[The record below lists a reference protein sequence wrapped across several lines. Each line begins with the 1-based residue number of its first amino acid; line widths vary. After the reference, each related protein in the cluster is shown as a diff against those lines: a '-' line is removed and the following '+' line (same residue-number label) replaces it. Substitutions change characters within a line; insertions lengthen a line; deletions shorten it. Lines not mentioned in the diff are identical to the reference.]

1 MRRAAIVLEPQY
13 TLTSTKEAATMLSVG
28 LDALIFVTGWLHV
41 LSSPFSKVEESFNLH
56 ATHDVLMYGVGID
69 NLYNYDHFTF
79 PGAVPRTFIG
89 SILLAWLATPFVIA
103 ADSMGF
109 TLTKFDLQILVR
121 LILASLSAWSLCT
134 IRRATSRRFGKTAGS
149 IFTALTCSQF
159 HLPFWMGRT
168 VPNTFAMIP
177 VNFSTY
183 FLINGTPRMI
193 RQSSRNLNAVI
204 GLLTFTAVV
213 FRAEVALLLAP
224 LSLQLLRKRHIVFW
238 RLVQVGLISGLLSL
252 ALTILVDSYFWGK
265 ELLWPEFSG
274 IYFNVFEG
282 KSSEW
287 GTSPP
292 LTYFV
297 LSLPKLLAAGLPL
310 SIFGLIVDRQARSLI
325 IPPLVFISLMSC
337 LGHKEW
343 RFIVYTVPI
352 FNIAASLGMTWVLRL
367 RKPFVF
373 LIAAAGILGVNFA
386 YQVLLTAASVNNY
399 PGGDA
404 MVRFHQLYTAIP
416 TAPITTRIL
425 FTRPQPST
433 FGHLTTPAHIHI
445 SNLAAQSGA
454 SLFLHL
460 NSPPYLSP
468 SSAGTPWIY
477 NKTENLS
484 PTSFT
489 SPSTPF
495 THLISEISPENS
507 SLGEIWQTK
516 EAIQGFDR
524 YWIDWN
530 LLKGR
535 KEAADLWTRL
545 TQSFVLKKS
554 DKLWILE
561 RKAI

>member
-1 MRRAAIVLEPQY
+1 
-13 TLTSTKEAATMLSVG
+13 MLSVG
-28 LDALIFVTGWLHV
+28 PDALMFVTGWIHV

-89 SILLAWLATPFVIA
+89 SILLAWLATPFVKA
-103 ADSMGF
+103 ADSLGF
-109 TLTKFDLQILVR
+109 TLTKFDLQILVN
-121 LILASLSAWSLCT
+121 L
-134 IRRATSRRFGKTAGS
+134 
-149 IFTALTCSQF
+149 
-159 HLPFWMGRT
+159 
-168 VPNTFAMIP
+168 
-177 VNFSTY
+177 STY
-183 FLINGTPRMI
+183 LLINGAPRLI
-193 RQSSRNLNAVI
+193 RQPSRNINVVI

-224 LSLQLLRKRHIVFW
+224 LSLQLLWKRRIAFW
-238 RLVQVGLISGLLSL
+238 RLVQVGIISGLLSL
-252 ALTILVDSYFWGK
+252 GIVISYIRRVLTNDPSALTTLVDSHFWGK

-274 IYFNVFEG
+274 IYFNVVEG

-297 LSLPKLLAAGLPL
+297 SSLPKLLAAGFPP
-310 SIFGLIVDRQARSLI
+310 SILGLIVDRRARSLV
-325 IPPLVFISLMSC
+325 IPSLAFISLMSC

-367 RKPFVF
+367 RKPLIF
-373 LIAAAGILGVNFA
+373 LVVAGGILGANFA
-386 YQVLLTAASVNNY
+386 YQVLLTAASINNY
-399 PGGDA
+399 PGGEA
-404 MVRFHQLYTAIP
+404 MLRLHQLYAATP
-416 TAPITTRIL
+416 TTPTTTRIL

-433 FGHLTTPAHIHI
+433 FEHLTTPVHVHI

-460 NSPPYLSP
+460 NSPPYF
-468 SSAGTPWIY
+468 SASLAGAPWIY

-489 SPSTPF
+489 FPSTPF
-495 THLISEISPENS
+495 THLISEFSPENS
-507 SLGEIWQTK
+507 SLREIWQTK

-524 YWIDWN
+524 YWIDWD

-535 KEAADLWTRL
+535 KEAANLWTRL

-561 RKAI
+561 RKAP